1 MSRLTPA
8 AAAQEKSV
16 SIPFFL
22 TIVLIVIVGFMLANA
37 TYWKNL
43 QDEHD
48 YRVKR
53 FQEQQKQLA
62 QDTD

>member
-1 MSRLTPA
+1 M
-8 AAAQEKSV
+8 